1 VTVTDGVGVRGLRG
15 AITVEEDRREAVL
28 SATRRLLEEMLAR
41 NGLTADDLI
50 SVILTATGDLRSAF
64 PAEAAREAG
73 WTDVPLLDARELDVE
88 DGLAR
93 CVRVLMHVRSDRP
106 RSEMRHVYLEGAAR
120 LREDLSG

>member
-1 VTVTDGVGVRGLRG
+1 VGVRAVRG

-28 SATRRLLEEMLAR
+28 SATRRLLGEMLAR
-41 NGLTADDLI
+41 NGLTPDDLI

-64 PAEAAREAG
+64 PAEAARQAG

-88 DGLAR
+88 AALPR
-93 CVRVLMHVRSDRP
+93 CVRVLMHVQTDRP
-106 RSEMRHVYLEGAAR
+106 RSELRHVYLEGAAK

>member
-1 VTVTDGVGVRGLRG
+1 MGVRGVRG
-15 AITVEEDRREAVL
+15 AITVAEDRREAVL
-28 SATRRLLEEMLAR
+28 SATRRLVDEMLVR
-41 NGLTADDLI
+41 NGLTPDDLI
-50 SVILTATGDLRSAF
+50 SVIFTATGDLRSAF

-93 CVRVLMHVRSDRP
+93 CVRVLMHVETDRP
-106 RSEMRHVYLEGAAR
+106 RSELRHVYLEGAAG